1 MILSMYKLD
10 RNDFSSLKITD
21 LYSIHRIVYD
31 LFPKKEGIPREF
43 LFADKGGDWRQRRIL
58 ILSKESPQIPE
69 YGVLE
74 SKKIPETF
82 LQFQNYGFEV
92 VLNPTTREGA
102 TKKVLPV
109 KGKENLN
116 AWFKRKAEDA
126 GFCIDEQKFEIS
138 KTGVVV
144 FNKDNAE
151 CTFNTATFKGTLQVV
166 DKQKFTHSFENGI
179 GRGKGFGFG
188 LLQLVPIN

>member
-10 RNDFSSLKITD
+10 RNDFRSLKITD

-31 LFPKKEGIPREF
+31 LFPKKEDSQREF
-43 LFADKGGDWRQRRIL
+43 LFADKGGDWKRRRIL
-58 ILSKESPQIPE
+58 ILSKDAPKIPE
-69 YGVLE
+69 FGAIE

-82 LQFQNYGFEV
+82 LDYQNYGFEI
-92 VLNPTTREGA
+92 VLNPTTREGS

-116 AWFKRKAEDA
+116 VWFKRKAEDA
-126 GFCIDEQKFEIS
+126 GFCINEQKLEIS
-138 KTGVVV
+138 NTGVVV

-166 DKQKFTHSFENGI
+166 DKQKFIHSFEDGI
-179 GRGKGFGFG
+179 GRAKGFGFG
-188 LLQLVPIN
+188 LLQLVPIH